1 MQLRKPFPSAV
12 WEFGK
17 CAAVFFLSVIL
28 AVGSLTAASFAPQSR
43 INENL
48 ITSAYGLYAE
58 GQYPVIADR
67 QINSLLD
74 NNTDTTMLRAC
85 AGMNHHYLGSILT
98 NPIYTYDVEV
108 ENEEDYPAKCLELY
122 GLGEEPTNQW
132 LYPRYWLGFRAIMR
146 WLLVFFDYFQIRR
159 YTGALF
165 FLLFA
170 LVICSVSKHCST
182 KTAFAFAVSIIL
194 VRPQVI
200 TNSLQFSCCFLI
212 AFPAMLLVP
221 LLADRPRWDPVFFLE
236 IGILTMFFDFY
247 TVPLITAGFPL
258 VYLAVLRSRQGR
270 KITLRWLLRCVLIW
284 LCGYAFMWL
293 AKLLL
298 TNALT
303 SVDALG
309 DGFSSFFRR
318 VGIEKTEGL
327 EQYYSVSP
335 AFRKIGEVLFSDA
348 EGKVVYLGTSALL
361 VLLTGIQACRK
372 KLRLCDVTAHAKLLA
387 VALLPLIWFAVTAQ
401 PIAIHYWYQYRGIAL
416 TYWAVGAYVTQTF
429 WQRAE
434 REAIQTV

>member
-1 MQLRKPFPSAV
+1 MQLINRCPSAV
-12 WEFGK
+12 RELGK
-17 CAAVFFLSVIL
+17 CAIVFFLSVIL
-28 AVGSLTAASFAPQSR
+28 AVGSLAAASFAPQSY

-85 AGMNHHYLGSILT
+85 AGMSHHYLGSILT
-98 NPIYTYDVEV
+98 NPIYTFDVEV
-108 ENEEDYPAKCLELY
+108 EKEEDYPVKCLELY
-122 GLGEEPTNQW
+122 GMGEQPVNQW

-170 LVICSVSKHCST
+170 LVICSISKCIDT

-200 TNSLQFSCCFLI
+200 ANSLQFSCCFLI
-212 AFPAMLLVP
+212 AFPAMLLVS
-221 LLADRPRWDPVFFLE
+221 LLIDKPQWDSVFFLE

-247 TVPLITAGFPL
+247 TVPLVTVGFPL
-258 VYLAVLRSRQGR
+258 VYLAILRVRQGR
-270 KITLRWLLRCVLIW
+270 RVTLGWLLRCVLIW
-284 LCGYAFMWL
+284 LSGYALMWL

-309 DGFSSFFRR
+309 DGFAAFFRR

-327 EQYYSVSP
+327 EQYYSIP
-335 AFRKIGEVLFSDA
+335 LAFEKIREVLFSDA
-348 EGKVVYLGTSALL
+348 EGKVVYLGVFALSLLIVGVRAYQKKMRMCDFSANAKFL
-361 VLLTGIQACRK
+361 V
-372 KLRLCDVTAHAKLLA
+372 VA
-387 VALLPLIWFAVTAQ
+387 VLPLLWFAVTAQ
-401 PIAIHYWYQYRGIAL
+401 PIAIHYWYQYRSIAL
-416 TYWAVGAYVTQTF
+416 TYWALGAYLAMTF
-429 WQRAE
+429 WQANQR
-434 REAIQTV
+434 TK